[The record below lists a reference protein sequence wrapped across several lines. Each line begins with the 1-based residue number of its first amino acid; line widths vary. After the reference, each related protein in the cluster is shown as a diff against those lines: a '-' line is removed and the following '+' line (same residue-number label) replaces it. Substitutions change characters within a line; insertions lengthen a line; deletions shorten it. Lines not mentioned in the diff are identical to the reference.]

1 MRWRERLLFEA
12 GGSGRPPVLVDGD
25 GAVATSPVEMLLVA
39 AATCAAS
46 DVVLI
51 LEKQRVALGALEVAL
66 RGTRRDEQPRR
77 YTLSS
82 RSRAWGWTRLRPAA
96 RSISPSR
103 STVRSSPPSP
113 PTSTSA
119 TTSRFARTVVAATGL
134 AVGVA
139 VSARAQAV
147 SATEIGAGATVVLAH
162 RAFWGPELGVARR
175 SGGQGRFAVTA
186 ACGDYERAL
195 GVRLEATVQF
205 LLRPAELRGIGP
217 YGGLGLAFVGS
228 DGARGARYL
237 TALLGVDTG
246 PGARAGWY
254 AELGLGGGVR
264 LALGRRFRRIASS
277 WPHQ

>member
-66 RGTRRDEQPRR
+66 RGTRREEQPRR
-77 YTLSS
+77 YTALHLVF
-82 RSRAWGWTRLRPAA
+82 T
-96 RSISPSR
+96 IS
-103 STVRSSPPSP
+103 
-113 PTSTSA
+113 
-119 TTSRFARTVVAATGL
+119 GGG
-134 AVGVA
+134 VGVA
-139 VSARAQAV
+139 
-147 SATEIGAGATVVLAH
+147 G
-162 RAFWGPELGVARR
+162 R
-175 SGGQGRFAVTA
+175 SGGQGRFAFTA

-195 GVRLEATVQF
+195 GVGLEATAQF
-205 LLRPAELRGIGP
+205 LLRPAERSGIGP

-228 DGARGARYL
+228 DGARGASYL

-254 AELGLGGGVR
+254 AELGLGGGGR
-264 LALGRRFRRIASS
+264 LALGRRFRRMPCC
-277 WPHQ
+277 WPRQSTGHPWR